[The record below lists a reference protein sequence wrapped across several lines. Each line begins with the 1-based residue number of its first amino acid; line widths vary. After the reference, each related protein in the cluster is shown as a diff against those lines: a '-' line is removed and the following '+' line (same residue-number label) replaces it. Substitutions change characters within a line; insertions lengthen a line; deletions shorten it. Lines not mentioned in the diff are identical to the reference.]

1 MVNQASQAHK
11 QLLSR
16 GYMVD
21 FCCDFTRDR
30 FRGRSVINVLVL
42 CILIA
47 TFLGDILLHI
57 FQKEKIVTK
66 NRPCSRGF
74 RKTEKVLSA
83 SHKDT
88 AVDIVRFYCTSVFEI
103 NFSGPLFTRQ

>member
-1 MVNQASQAHK
+1 MTNRTLVRVRVRVGVRVWIKIYIRVLRTWND
-11 QLLSR
+11 
-16 GYMVD
+16 Y
-21 FCCDFTRDR
+21 
-30 FRGRSVINVLVL
+30 LVL